1 MKQNSTIRVSAL
13 ARKLC
18 LLIAFVGLTAFA
30 YAQQRVTGKV
40 TDAAGQPVIGA
51 NVLVE
56 GTMIGTTTGVDG
68 SYQLEV
74 PADGKLTI
82 SYIGYKSQTVAVG
95 GKTAVDVQL
104 TEDAAML
111 DDVVVIGYGTVKK
124 RDLTGAV
131 ASVKSETITM
141 TPTSNPMEALQ
152 GRVAGL
158 DITKTSGQAG
168 AGVNM
173 QLRGNRSFTASGTP
187 TFIIDG
193 MPGDYSTLNP
203 NDIESIEVLKDA
215 SSTAIYG
222 SSGANGV
229 ILITTKQ
236 GKAGKVNV
244 NFNAYIGVNGWST
257 MPDVLQGEAYMENR
271 RQAARN
277 AGTYVNDEALFTDP
291 TLYAAYKAGQNVN
304 WADEILKT
312 GMTQNYSLSVS
323 GGNDKTKAYMSFN
336 FSDEKGQYANDRNK
350 VYSTNIRVDHQVNK
364 WLAAGVN
371 MQGSFTY
378 RDSAW
383 AKLEDG
389 LTAVPFGELYDENG
403 ELNPVLPGGEY
414 NLLLNTNEDNYRNH
428 SQGTRLYVNPY
439 VRITPLKGLT
449 IESRLNGSLGFS
461 RSNSFVGQGS
471 FQYVRAGGNW
481 ETDTSATVNKN
492 ETYNYKWENIITYN
506 FQIADDHDFTI
517 TGVTSYN
524 HNQSDNASMTGT
536 GIKNNKTLWYDL
548 ANAVTSNN
556 STSYTMSK
564 GMAYIGRLNYSY
576 KGRYLFSASIRHDG
590 SSRLAKDYRWD
601 TFPAVSAGWRIS
613 DEAFMEN
620 TKDWMDNLKLR
631 VGYGETGTASIDPY
645 SSVSSLEQTM
655 ITIGDQLIQ
664 PTYNFTQTV
673 ANKSLGWERSKSWNF
688 GVDAS
693 FFGGRIDL
701 TMDYYNTKTE
711 GVIWKKNLP
720 IINGGYAYNKPFNTN
735 VNIAETKNK
744 GIEILLNTRNIVKKD
759 FTWNTTLTFA
769 YNKEEITKL
778 AGTTND
784 VVING
789 DYALAI
795 GEAVNSYRALKKVG
809 IWQTNEAAEAAIF
822 GQDAG
827 HIKID
832 VPGLVRH
839 SEGGSVYYTKVDA
852 DGVEHR
858 YDAANPYAISDA
870 DAQIIGHNS
879 PDWTMGINNT
889 FTYKN
894 FDLSIYMYL
903 RWGSMFKYNLATDY
917 DPTGANNYPAHFNVW
932 SPTNPSNDFPA
943 LDANISNK
951 LADYTGFSS
960 LAYVDGSFFK
970 IKNITL
976 GYTLP
981 SKVCKKI
988 GIQNLRVYGTITN
1001 PLVVAKSDI
1010 LKDYDP
1016 ELNGN
1021 LDFPLTKQLVFGVNF
1036 SF

>member
-1 MKQNSTIRVSAL
+1 
-13 ARKLC
+13 
-18 LLIAFVGLTAFA
+18 
-30 YAQQRVTGKV
+30 
-40 TDAAGQPVIGA
+40 
-51 NVLVE
+51 
-56 GTMIGTTTGVDG
+56 
-68 SYQLEV
+68 
-74 PADGKLTI
+74 
-82 SYIGYKSQTVAVG
+82 
-95 GKTAVDVQL
+95 
-104 TEDAAML
+104 
-111 DDVVVIGYGTVKK
+111 
-124 RDLTGAV
+124 
-131 ASVKSETITM
+131 
-141 TPTSNPMEALQ
+141 
-152 GRVAGL
+152 
-158 DITKTSGQAG
+158 
-168 AGVNM
+168 
-173 QLRGNRSFTASGTP
+173 
-187 TFIIDG
+187 
-193 MPGDYSTLNP
+193 
-203 NDIESIEVLKDA
+203 
-215 SSTAIYG
+215 
-222 SSGANGV
+222 
-229 ILITTKQ
+229 
-236 GKAGKVNV
+236 
-244 NFNAYIGVNGWST
+244 

-291 TLYAAYKAGQNVN
+291 TLYAAYKAGQNIDWVD
-304 WADEILKT
+304 AIMDT

-336 FSDEKGQYANDRNK
+336 FSDEKGQYAHDRNK

-364 WLAAGVN
+364 WMAAGVN

-383 AKLEDG
+383 AKLDDG
-389 LTAVPFGELYDENG
+389 LTAIPFGELYDENG
-403 ELNPVLPGGEY
+403 ELNPILPGGEY

-428 SQGTRLYVNPY
+428 SQSTRLYINPY
-439 VRITPLKGLT
+439 IRITPLKGLT
-449 IESRLNGSLGFS
+449 IESRLNGSLGYS
-461 RSNSFVGQGS
+461 RSNQFVGQGS

-492 ETYNYKWENIITYN
+492 ESYNYKWENIVTYN
-506 FQIADDHDFTI
+506 FTVADDHDFTI

-620 TKDWMDNLKLR
+620 TRDWMDNLKLR

-673 ANKSLGWERSKSWNF
+673 ANKSLGWERSKSWNI

-759 FTWNTTLTFA
+759 FTWNTTITFA

-778 AGTTND
+778 AGTENE

-789 DYALAI
+789 DYALAM

-809 IWQTNEAAEAAIF
+809 IWQTHEAAEAAIF

-903 RWGSMFKYNLATDY
+903 RWGSMFKYSLATDY
-917 DPTGANNYPAHFNVW
+917 DPTGVNNYPAHFNVW

-1021 LDFPLTKQLVFGVNF
+1021 MNYPLTKQLVFGVNF

>member
-1 MKQNSTIRVSAL
+1 M
-13 ARKLC
+13 
-18 LLIAFVGLTAFA
+18 
-30 YAQQRVTGKV
+30 AQQRVTGTV
-40 TDAAGQPVIGA
+40 TDATGEPVIGA
-51 NVLVE
+51 SVIVE
-56 GTMIGTTTGVDG
+56 GTTVGTTTGIDG
-68 SYQLEV
+68 EYAIAAPGDATLVFSFLGFKDQAIKV
-74 PADGKLTI
+74 G
-82 SYIGYKSQTVAVG
+82 SQTTINV
-95 GKTAVDVQL
+95 TL
-104 TEDAAML
+104 TEDAAAL
-111 DDVVVIGYGTVKK
+111 DEVVVIGYGTVKK

-158 DITKTSGQAG
+158 DITKSSGQAG
-168 AGVNM
+168 SGVNM

-236 GKAGKVNV
+236 GQAGKVNV
-244 NFNAYIGVNGWST
+244 NFNAYVGVNGWST
-257 MPDVLQGEAYMENR
+257 MPEVLQGEAYMENR

-277 AGTYVNDEALFTDP
+277 AGIYVNDEALFTDP
-291 TLYAAYKAGQNVN
+291 TLYAAYKAGQNIN
-304 WADEILKT
+304 WVDAIMDT

-336 FSDEKGQYANDRNK
+336 FSDEKGQYANDENK

-383 AKLEDG
+383 AKLDDG
-389 LTAVPFGELYDENG
+389 LTAIPFGELYNENG

-414 NLLLNTNEDNYRNH
+414 NLLLNTDQNNYRNH
-428 SQGTRLYVNPY
+428 GQNTRLYVNPY
-439 VRITPLKGLT
+439 IRITPLKGLT
-449 IESRLNGSLGFS
+449 IESRLNGSLGYS

-492 ETYNYKWENIITYN
+492 ESYSYKWENIVTYN
-506 FQIADDHDFTI
+506 FTIADDHDFTV

-548 ANAVTSNN
+548 ANAVTMQN
-556 STSYTMSK
+556 STSYSMSK

-576 KGRYLFSASIRHDG
+576 KGRYLFSASVRHDG
-590 SSRLAKDYRWD
+590 SSRLADDYRWD
-601 TFPAVSAGWRIS
+601 TFPAVSAAWRIS
-613 DEAFMEN
+613 DESFMEG
-620 TKDWMDNLKLR
+620 TRDWMDNLKLR

-664 PTYNFTQTV
+664 PTYNFTQTI
-673 ANKSLGWERSKSWNF
+673 ANKSLGWERSKSWNI
-688 GVDAS
+688 GIDAS
-693 FFGGRIDL
+693 FFRGRIDL

-711 GVIWKKNLP
+711 GVIWQKNLP

-759 FTWNTTLTFA
+759 FTWNSTFTFA

-778 AGTTND
+778 AGTEND

-795 GEAVNSYRALKKVG
+795 GEAVNSYRELKKVG
-809 IWQTNEAAEAAIF
+809 IWQTDEAAEAAIF
-822 GQDAG
+822 GQKPG
-827 HIKID
+827 HIKVD
-832 VPGLVRH
+832 VPGMVRH
-839 SEGGSVYYTKVDA
+839 AEGSSVYYTKVDA

-858 YDAANPYAISDA
+858 YDATNTYAISGA
-870 DAQIIGHNS
+870 DAQILGHNS

-917 DPTGANNYPAHFNVW
+917 DPTGENNYPAHFNVW
-932 SPTNPSNDFPA
+932 SPENPSNDFPA

-1021 LDFPLTKQLVFGVNF
+1021 LNFPLTKQLVFGVNF